1 MKNIWSPVV
10 FLLENDKPSLEAKL
24 SNMDVIEL
32 RKIISY
38 HHMDPTGTFRRQDK
52 EWCIERI
59 MDLSDKRSRKG
70 DVFRS
75 L

>member
-24 SNMDVIEL
+24 SNMDIIEL

-38 HHMDPTGTFRRQDK
+38 HHMDSTGTFCRRDK